1 MEIYKTLAKEFVVVN
16 LHESNNV
23 CYGNTPFGKL
33 RKVRTP
39 AIETALVNKR
49 LIKVKKPTRSFVW
62 NKLNSKDQPTHLKC
76 Y

>member
-1 MEIYKTLAKEFVVVN
+1 MEIFKTLAKEFVVVN

-23 CYGNTPFGKL
+23 CFGNTAWGRM

-49 LIKVKKPTRSFVW
+49 LIKVNKPTRSFVW
-62 NKLNSKDQPTHLKC
+62 NQLNTKDQPVQLKC

>member
-23 CYGNTPFGKL
+23 CYGNSPFGKL
-33 RKVRTP
+33 RKVRTS
-39 AIETALVNKR
+39 AIETALVNRR
-49 LIKVKKPTRSFVW
+49 LIKINKPTRSFVW
-62 NKLNSKDQPTHLKC
+62 NQLNTKDQPTHLKC